1 MMTIEWFC
9 HYNGWGDYQAQYVRY
24 MSGNQICFW
33 MVPNTQTN
41 DWDA

>member
-1 MMTIEWFC
+1 MNKHEWFC
-9 HYNGWGDYQAQYVRY
+9 HYNNWGFYQAQYVKY
-24 MSGNQICFW
+24 NGTYW

>member
-1 MMTIEWFC
+1 MYEWIC
-9 HYNGWGDYQAQYVRY
+9 HYEGDFYQAQYVIYRC
-24 MSGNQICFW
+24 GNNVTYW